1 MLVKVPADPNRRAQR
16 TDIETARS
24 AASRAIEARSAAKT
38 AVAAAS
44 AACAVST
51 VESDNSDLS
60 DRELRQDRLDVS
72 SSINCIDPSRVEGKR
87 LTAVD
92 DGDVVELELKY
103 KPDNRGS
110 YKGKVLKFYR
120 SRIQRLKKRD
130 SSGKII
136 STNTIGGELMIEIEW
151 LDAPAVDASKV
162 IGKVQQ
168 LQVTDF
174 LADYT
179 VKSTS
184 HRAAKNRQDVVK

>member
-1 MLVKVPADPNRRAQR
+1 MIL
-16 TDIETARS
+16 
-24 AASRAIEARSAAKT
+24 AAFK
-38 AVAAAS
+38 
-44 AACAVST
+44 
-51 VESDNSDLS
+51 
-60 DRELRQDRLDVS
+60 
-72 SSINCIDPSRVEGKR
+72 GKR

-92 DGDVVELELKY
+92 EGDVVELKY

-120 SRIQRLKKRD
+120 SRIQRQRLKKRD

-151 LDAPAVDASKV
+151 LDTPAVDASKV

-184 HRAAKNRQDVVK
+184 HRAAKNRQDHDKM

>member
-1 MLVKVPADPNRRAQR
+1 MIL
-16 TDIETARS
+16 
-24 AASRAIEARSAAKT
+24 AA
-38 AVAAAS
+38 
-44 AACAVST
+44 
-51 VESDNSDLS
+51 L
-60 DRELRQDRLDVS
+60 
-72 SSINCIDPSRVEGKR
+72 GKR

-92 DGDVVELELKY
+92 DGDVVELKY

-136 STNTIGGELMIEIEW
+136 STNTIAGELMIEIEW
-151 LDAPAVDASKV
+151 LDTPAVDASKV

-179 VKSTS
+179 LS
-184 HRAAKNRQDVVK
+184 AKNRQDVVK

>member
-72 SSINCIDPSRVEGKR
+72 SSINCVDPSRVEGKR
-87 LTAVD
+87 LTAGD
-92 DGDVVELELKY
+92 EGDVVELKY

-151 LDAPAVDASKV
+151 LDTPAVDASKV

-184 HRAAKNRQDVVK
+184 HRAAKK